1 MLEDRFLKYMANGL
15 VEEPLPP
22 VEGAGGAAFGMAP
35 AMKSRASRTGEVS
48 PAAKMMVPDI
58 AAGGAKGLVTGG
70 FGAGGDIES
79 VIRGIRNIFARG
91 GDQGVVESFLQG
103 LEEKT
108 ILPTSEDVDKFAT
121 KYFGPVVPKDAPM
134 AEQRAGIAKA
144 GQFAG
149 EIVSGPG
156 VLVKGGKAAVKAAKN
171 IASKVE

>member
-48 PAAKMMVPDI
+48 PAAKMMAPDV
-58 AAGGAKGLVTGG
+58 AAGATKGLVTGG
-70 FGAGGDIES
+70 VGMPGDIES
-79 VIRGIRNIFARG
+79 LIRGIRGIFTRG
-91 GDQGVVESFLQG
+91 GDQGKLDAFLRG
-103 LEEKT
+103 MEEKT
-108 ILPTSEDVDKFAT
+108 IAPTSEDVSKWLDANV
-121 KYFGPVVPKDAPM
+121 GPVVPAGAPM
-134 AEQRAGIAKA
+134 AEQRTGIAKA

-149 EIVSGPG
+149 EMVSGPG